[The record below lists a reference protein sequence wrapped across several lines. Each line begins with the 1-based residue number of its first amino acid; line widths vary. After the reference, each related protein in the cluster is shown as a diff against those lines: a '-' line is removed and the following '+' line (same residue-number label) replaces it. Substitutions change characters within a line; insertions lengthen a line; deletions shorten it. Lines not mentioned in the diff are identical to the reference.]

1 VDVTRTVLA
10 IDGGGSKTDVV
21 LVRVDGSV
29 LAHAQGPS
37 SQPQTVGLPAAIAVL
52 DELVA
57 KVAATVG
64 RTGTLPVADHAAVY
78 LAGLDLPQ
86 ELAAV
91 REQVDRRLWGQ
102 ETVVANDTFA
112 LLRAG
117 TESPDAVAVVCG
129 TGINC
134 VGRNAAGATTTFPA
148 LGILTGDWGGGYHL
162 GQLGL
167 WHGARAEDGRG
178 EATSLQR
185 LVTEH
190 FGYPSVQRV
199 GEAMHLGELDV
210 RRIGELSAV
219 VLAAATDGDL
229 VAGRLVDRL
238 AEEIALLVTVSLAR
252 LGLQDSP
259 ADVVLGGGVARARH
273 PRLLEGVE
281 TRVRECSPD
290 IRMVVVD
297 DPPVVGAALLG
308 LDRLSAPRDA
318 GARLRQELSV
328 GSVGSA
334 RPGQ

>member
-1 VDVTRTVLA
+1 VNA
-10 IDGGGSKTDVV
+10 EGA
-21 LVRVDGSV
+21 V

-37 SQPQTVGLPAAIAVL
+37 SQPQVVGLPAAIAVL

-57 KVAATVG
+57 KVSAAVG
-64 RTGTLPVADHAAVY
+64 RTDHLPVADHAAVY

-86 ELAAV
+86 ELTAV
-91 REQVDRRLWGQ
+91 REQVDQRFWGR

-134 VGRNAAGATTTFPA
+134 VGRNASGATTTFPA
-148 LGILTGDWGGGYHL
+148 LGMLTGDWGGGYHL
-162 GQLGL
+162 GQLAI

-178 EATSLQR
+178 EPTSLLHR
-185 LVTEH
+185 VAEH
-190 FGYPSVQRV
+190 FGCPSVQRV

-210 RRIGELSAV
+210 RRIGELAPV
-219 VLAAATDGDL
+219 VLAAASDGDR
-229 VAGRLVDRL
+229 VAGKLVDRL
-238 AEEIALLVTVSLAR
+238 AQEIALFVTVSLRR

-281 TRVRECSPD
+281 RQVREHSSH

-308 LDRLSAPRDA
+308 LDRLGAPPDA
-318 GARLRQELSV
+318 GARLRKELSR
-328 GSVGSA
+328 S
-334 RPGQ
+334 R

>member
-1 VDVTRTVLA
+1 MRTVLA

-21 LVRVDGSV
+21 VVNADGAV

-37 SQPQTVGLPAAIAVL
+37 SQPQVVGLPAAIAVL
-52 DELVA
+52 DELVG
-57 KVAATVG
+57 KVSAAVA
-64 RTGTLPVADHAAVY
+64 RTDQLPVADHAAVY

-91 REQVDRRLWGQ
+91 REQVDQRFWGR

-134 VGRNAAGATTTFPA
+134 VGRNASGATTTFPA
-148 LGILTGDWGGGYHL
+148 LGMLTGDWGGGYHL
-162 GQLGL
+162 GQLAI

-178 EATSLQR
+178 EPTSLQHR
-185 LVTEH
+185 VAEH
-190 FGYPSVQRV
+190 FGCPSVQRV

-210 RRIGELSAV
+210 RRIGELAPV
-219 VLAAATDGDL
+219 VLAAASDGDR
-229 VAGRLVDRL
+229 VAGKLVDRL
-238 AEEIALLVTVSLAR
+238 AQEIALFVTVSLRR

-281 TRVRECSPD
+281 RQVREHSSH

-297 DPPVVGAALLG
+297 DPSVVGAALLG
-308 LDRLSAPRDA
+308 LDRLGAPPDA
-318 GARLRQELSV
+318 GARMRKELSR
-328 GSVGSA
+328 S
-334 RPGQ
+334 R

>member
-1 VDVTRTVLA
+1 MGVTRTVLA

-21 LVRVDGSV
+21 LVRADGSV

-37 SQPQTVGLPAAIAVL
+37 SQPQLVGLPAAIAVL

-57 KVAATVG
+57 KVAAAVG
-64 RTGTLPVADHAAVY
+64 RTDALPVADHAAVY

-91 REQVDRRLWGQ
+91 REQVDGRLWGR

-148 LGILTGDWGGGYHL
+148 LGMLTGDWGGGHHL
-162 GQLGL
+162 GQMAI
-167 WHGARAEDGRG
+167 WRGARAEDGRG
-178 EATSLQR
+178 EPTSLQQ
-185 LVTEH
+185 LVADH

-199 GEAMHLGELDV
+199 GEAFHLGELDE
-210 RRIGELSAV
+210 RRIGELSPV
-219 VLAAATDGDL
+219 VLAAATDGDA
-229 VAGRLVDRL
+229 VARQLVDRL
-238 AEEIALLVTVSLAR
+238 AEEIAVLVTVSLRR

-273 PRLLEGVE
+273 PRLLAGVE
-281 TRVRECSPD
+281 WQVREQSPD

-308 LDRLSAPRDA
+308 LDQLAAPREA
-318 GARLRQELSV
+318 GARLRLELSA
-328 GSVGSA
+328 A
-334 RPGQ
+334 R